1 MAIVVVGGG
10 GRGVGKT
17 SLVCA
22 MIRGL
27 PEFHWVAAK
36 VTTHAHGI
44 PQAIYQEL
52 NPGQEKDTGR
62 YLAAG
67 ARGSFLL
74 TSPPEQESESALFE
88 LWLARIG
95 KRNVI
100 FESNRILNVTN
111 PDLCLAVAGG
121 AEDKASFKTAIQN
134 ANAIVGGPNTRV
146 LLQAHAEVTKPIF
159 ELEQID
165 KLTPEL
171 AEWIRNWLRYL

>member
-10 GRGVGKT
+10 GRGAGKT

-27 PEFHWVAAK
+27 PEFRWVAAK
-36 VTTHAHGI
+36 VTTHSHGI
-44 PQAIYQEL
+44 PQTIYKETR
-52 NPGQEKDTGR
+52 PGQEKDTER

-74 TSPPEQESESALFE
+74 TSPPEQERETDLFE

-100 FESNRILNVTN
+100 FESNRILNFVK
-111 PDLCLAVAGG
+111 PDLCLAIPGAG
-121 AEDKASFKTAIQN
+121 EDKASFRTAIQN
-134 ANAIVGGPNTRV
+134 ANAIVGGPNTRA
-146 LLQAHAEVTKPIF
+146 LLQAHANGTRPIF

-165 KLTPEL
+165 KLTPAL
-171 AEWIRNWLRYL
+171 AEWIRDWLRYL

>member
-22 MIRGL
+22 MISGL

-36 VTTHAHGI
+36 VTTHAHGM

-52 NPGQEKDTGR
+52 NPGQEKDTER

-74 TSPPEQESESALFE
+74 TSPPEQESETDLFE

-95 KRNVI
+95 KRNVV
-100 FESNRILNVTN
+100 FESNRVLNFIK
-111 PDLCLAVAGG
+111 PDLSIAVAGG
-121 AEDKASFKTAIQN
+121 AEDKPSFKTAIQN
-134 ANAIVGGPNTRV
+134 ANAIVGGPNARA
-146 LLQAHAEVTKPIF
+146 LLQSHAKITKPIF
-159 ELEQID
+159 ELENIER
-165 KLTPEL
+165 LTPEL

>member
-10 GRGVGKT
+10 GRGAGKT

-36 VTTHAHGI
+36 VTTHAHGMA
-44 PQAIYQEL
+44 QTIYQEK
-52 NPGQEKDTGR
+52 NPGQEKDTAR

-74 TSPPEQESESALFE
+74 TSPPERESETALFE

-100 FESNRILNVTN
+100 FESNRILNFTQ

-121 AEDKASFKTAIQN
+121 SDDKASFETAIQN
-134 ANAIVGGPNTRV
+134 ANAIVGGPNMRA
-146 LLQAHAEVTKPIF
+146 LLQSHAKATRPIF

-171 AEWIRNWLRYL
+171 AEWIRDWLGYL